1 MRPTF
6 LPLRFA
12 GVILGAVLATAGL
25 AAGQP
30 SPPAQPATVKTAE
43 QQYKNIKALTG
54 LRADQILLTMHGISG
69 ELGVECVHCHIW
81 EEWDK
86 DVKAPKEVARRMIT
100 MVRELNKTY
109 FAGANVVTCY
119 TCHRGNARPVGTAI
133 LPDTVGLRGLTET
146 APPLPVEEKPK
157 TRPSYPSPEE
167 IISKY
172 VRALGGETAIRSV
185 TSRLI
190 RAKRDLPTAAGGLI
204 PVLANVEIYQ
214 QAPNLNVMISKA
226 EKFTLAEGF
235 DGEVAWTQNIAGV
248 VNNLPE
254 PDQQRTKRRGDFYES
269 LNLAKNY
276 DRILVTGIDKVNGHD
291 AYVVVATPRGDTV
304 ERLYFDVNTGLLLR
318 RWWTLPTVLSAY
330 PYQMDFDDY
339 RKTNSGVLVP
349 FITRMVPGA
358 PRQESVSNSTLQVIE
373 VKDNVPIEAGR
384 FARPVSKS
392 PTGSGR

>member
-1 MRPTF
+1 M
-6 LPLRFA
+6 
-12 GVILGAVLATAGL
+12 
-25 AAGQP
+25 
-30 SPPAQPATVKTAE
+30 KTAE

-86 DVKAPKEVARRMIT
+86 DVKPPKEVARRMIT

-119 TCHRGNARPVGTAI
+119 SCHRGNPRPVGTAI
-133 LPDTVGLRGLTET
+133 LPDTAGLRGLTEA
-146 APPLPVEEKPK
+146 APPLPVEEKPR
-157 TRPSYPSPEE
+157 TRPSYPSPEA

-172 VRALGGETAIRSV
+172 VEALGGESAIRSV
-185 TSRLI
+185 TSRVI

-204 PVLANVEIYQ
+204 PVLADVEIYQ

-226 EKFTLAEGF
+226 EKFTLTEGF
-235 DGEVAWTQNIAGV
+235 DGEAAWAQNAAGV

-254 PDQQRTKRRGDFYES
+254 PEQQRAKRRSDFYES

-276 DRILVTGIDKVNGHD
+276 DRMQVAGVEKVNGHE
-291 AYVVVATPRGDTV
+291 AYVLVATPRGDTA
-304 ERLYFDVNTGLLLR
+304 ERLYFDVTTGLLLR
-318 RWWTLPTVLSAY
+318 RWWSLPTVLSIY
-330 PYQMDFDDY
+330 PYQVDFDDY

-349 FITRMVPGA
+349 FVTRMIPGA

-373 VKDNVPIEAGR
+373 VRDNVPIEAGK
-384 FARPVSKS
+384 FARPASKA
-392 PTGSGR
+392 PPGPGR